1 MVIDT
6 SAIVAILFDEPE
18 REEFNHKIA
27 AATHRLLSAP
37 TLVECSLILESRK
50 QALGRAELE
59 LFVYTAELSIVP
71 FDQTQAELAVMA
83 WRTYGKGRHP
93 ASLNL
98 GDCFAYALAKA
109 RFLPLLFKGNDF
121 LRTDISVA

>member
-71 FDQTQAELAVMA
+71 FDQTQRVFE
-83 WRTYGKGRHP
+83 K
-93 ASLNL
+93 S
-98 GDCFAYALAKA
+98 K
-109 RFLPLLFKGNDF
+109 
-121 LRTDISVA
+121 SVSGYT

>member
-50 QALGRAELE
+50 QALGGTRAIRLHSRTEHR
-59 LFVYTAELSIVP
+59 
-71 FDQTQAELAVMA
+71 AV
-83 WRTYGKGRHP
+83 
-93 ASLNL
+93 
-98 GDCFAYALAKA
+98 
-109 RFLPLLFKGNDF
+109 
-121 LRTDISVA
+121 